1 MQISSDAVEQ
11 VLWLLSL
18 GRVIFLELNGPITA
32 SFRLFLSFHCS
43 WQYMGNVKSTDGWI
57 RTADLL
63 VSEATARSTEPQS
76 LPKLGKFVK
85 SSKNWIVNV
94 FGETST
100 SFSGRRFVGGVL
112 PTSFCQRRFSNVVLP
127 TSFSGRRFVDVV
139 LLASFCRR
147 RFVNVVLSTSFLS
160 RRLDLFQIIFPF
172 SSFCRSRTMPPVH
185 EFSELLKSKGQ
196 IIE

>member
-94 FGETST
+94 FGKTST

-112 PTSFCQRRFSNVVLP
+112 PTSFCQRRF
-127 TSFSGRRFVDVV
+127 RDVV

-147 RFVNVVLSTSFLS
+147 RFVNVVLLTSFLS